1 MGIWDKLQ
9 ETEQKL
15 IKRVEHAFGQ
25 EKVQTPAEVRREI
38 LEAVESQIVIDMNG
52 KIFPFSKIM
61 VFLQPHTRSQQGAF
75 NAAFVQNG
83 SLKSDVL
90 QKLKETHALCPEK
103 LEIDIELRPDSDL
116 DHARSFADPSFKL
129 DFLKPGPSRKQEIPG
144 MTLTV
149 SKGTAEQSVYRVK
162 KERILIGCSS
172 EVLDREGRMVRKNDV
187 VFLDNGDDIN
197 STVSGIHTRIW
208 LDFEKGEFRIMDEG
222 SRYGTRIVR
231 KERSIEVPGGND
243 RGIRLR
249 SGDEIYCGLACLHFE
264 LMPVPESGT

>member
-1 MGIWDKLQ
+1 MRIWDKLQ

-25 EKVQTPAEVRREI
+25 EKVQTPVDVRREI
-38 LEAVESQIVIDMNG
+38 LEEVESKISIGTSG
-52 KIFPFSKIM
+52 KVFPFSKVMIL
-61 VFLQPHTRSQQGAF
+61 LQPHTQSQHGAF
-75 NAAFVQNG
+75 KTAFVQNG
-83 SLKSDVL
+83 SLKADIL
-90 QKLKETHALCPEK
+90 QKLKETHARCPDE
-103 LEIDIELRPDSDL
+103 LEINVELRWDPDL
-116 DHARSFADPSFKL
+116 DQTRDFSNPSFKL
-129 DFLKPGPSRKQEIPG
+129 NFLDPGPLGEQEVPEI
-144 MTLTV
+144 TLAV
-149 SKGTAEQSVYRVK
+149 SKGAAEQPVYRMK
-162 KERILIGCSS
+162 KRRILIGCSS

-208 LDFEKGEFRIMDEG
+208 FDFEKKGFRIMDEG

-231 KERSIEVPGGND
+231 EKRSIEVPGGND

-264 LMPVPESGT
+264 LMPMTEGGT